1 MLNLWKRRR
10 RKWLYPRIRISDLQ
24 RKIHYIEF
32 ENKYI
37 LEFVRKYLVLNREN
51 NNHLYDSEI
60 DENHDSSIYIFN
72 QFLGNHQSTFKIHKI
87 L

>member
-37 LEFVRKYLVLNREN
+37 LEFVRKYLVLNRVRN
-51 NNHLYDSEI
+51 NSLDDPDI
-60 DENHDSSIYIFN
+60 IENHETSIFIYN
-72 QFLGNHQSTFKIHKI
+72 QFLGNHHKM
-87 L
+87 LK